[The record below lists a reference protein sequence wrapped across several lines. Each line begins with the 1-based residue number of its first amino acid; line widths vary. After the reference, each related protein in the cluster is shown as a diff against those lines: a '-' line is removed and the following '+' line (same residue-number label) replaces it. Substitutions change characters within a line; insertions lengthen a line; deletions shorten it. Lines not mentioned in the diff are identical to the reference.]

1 MQKDYGLAGNLY
13 WETVFWTRYR
23 DEVREKTD
31 VYEGDPMHFPGDN
44 GDGYLVYPGDVYGID
59 GPVGS
64 IRLESIRDGLEE
76 YEMLADL
83 ENAMRRRGW
92 TIPTCCRRFT
102 ADCMRAPGLRRPRG
116 NLCG

>member
-1 MQKDYGLAGNLY
+1 MVWLYRAEQPYPTYQIDDALISSRIVSWMQKDYGLAGNLY

-64 IRLESIRDGLEE
+64 IRLESIRDG
-76 YEMLADL
+76 
-83 ENAMRRRGW
+83 
-92 TIPTCCRRFT
+92 
-102 ADCMRAPGLRRPRG
+102 PGRI
-116 NLCG
+116 